1 MKITIERADNG
12 YILTHEKN
20 KRVATSMRD
29 ILSELVDD
37 FLFPEI
43 YDGIDAN
50 QNFKK
55 IDMAI
60 DISFQSDEEASS

>member
-1 MKITIERADNG
+1 MKITIEKADNG

-20 KRVATSMRD
+20 KRVAKSMSY

>member
-12 YILTHEKN
+12 YILTRENN

-29 ILSELVDD
+29 ILSEMVDD

-50 QNFKK
+50 ENFKK
-55 IDMAI
+55 IDMTI
-60 DISFQSDEEASS
+60 DISFQSGEEVSS

>member
-20 KRVATSMRD
+20 KRVAKSMNY

-37 FLFPEI
+37 FLFPKI

>member
-1 MKITIERADNG
+1 MKITIEKADNG

-20 KRVATSMRD
+20 KRVAKSMSY

-55 IDMAI
+55 IDMTI
-60 DISFQSDEEASS
+60 DISFQSGEEVSS